1 MNVAIEPPID
11 PAVSARFARTRGR
24 DTKPELLVR
33 RAMHALGYRYRVN
46 YQPVPRLRRTADIAF
61 IRSRVAIFIDG
72 CFWHGC
78 PQHYVEPKTR
88 TEFWSDK
95 IAGNTARD
103 LETTRLLEAA
113 GWKVL
118 RFWEHEDPREVV
130 STVVGLIGSPRHPP
144 RTPSA

>member
-1 MNVAIEPPID
+1 M
-11 PAVSARFARTRGR
+11 
-24 DTKPELLVR
+24 
-33 RAMHALGYRYRVN
+33 
-46 YQPVPRLRRTADIAF
+46 RRTADIAF
-61 IRSRVAIFIDG
+61 TRSRVAIFIDG

-103 LETTRLLEAA
+103 LETTRLLEEA
-113 GWKVL
+113 GWMAL

-130 STVVGLIGSPRHPP
+130 STLVELIGSLGSPP